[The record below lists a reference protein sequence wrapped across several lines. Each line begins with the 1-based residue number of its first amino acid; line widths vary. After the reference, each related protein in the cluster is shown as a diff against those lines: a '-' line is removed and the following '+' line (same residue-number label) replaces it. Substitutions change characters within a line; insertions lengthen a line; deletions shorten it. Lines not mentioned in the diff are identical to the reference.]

1 MAERCDALAGTSIRS
16 SPLTRGIM
24 ASSARLRIVAKYIM
38 GGDDVDVE
46 AATDLD
52 ILVTHTPTESNWG
65 DVAEG
70 TITAMLTM
78 LKKIRERDWHL
89 KDGTPG
95 GTSSS
100 REPMWVRADSYA
112 GITLGLIGLGHI
124 GSRVA
129 TLMRPWQ
136 ARMLAY
142 DLYVL
147 DTKFSEHGMQRV
159 NLDTLLRES
168 GVYGGQPVLVS
179 EGHNLAAQPIEQQRI
194 P

>member
-1 MAERCDALAGTSIRS
+1 VGA
-16 SPLTRGIM
+16 
-24 ASSARLRIVAKYIM
+24 
-38 GGDDVDVE
+38 
-46 AATDLD
+46 
-52 ILVTHTPTESNWG
+52 
-65 DVAEG
+65 
-70 TITAMLTM
+70 
-78 LKKIRERDWHL
+78 
-89 KDGTPG
+89 
-95 GTSSS
+95 
-100 REPMWVRADSYA
+100 RADSYA
-112 GITLGLIGLGHI
+112 GITLGLIGLGRI

-142 DLYVL
+142 VP

-168 GVYGGQPVLVS
+168 GVHGGQPVLVS